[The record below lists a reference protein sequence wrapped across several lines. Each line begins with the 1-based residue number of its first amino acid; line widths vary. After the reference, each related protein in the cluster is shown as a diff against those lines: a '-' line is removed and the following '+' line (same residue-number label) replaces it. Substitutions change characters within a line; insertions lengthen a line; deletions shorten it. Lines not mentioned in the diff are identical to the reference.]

1 MSEFLWLYSIRRHG
15 LFTSEVGRLTIDL
28 TLKHSFPTA
37 SDNVYRFC
45 IKHELRI
52 CLYKINKVN
61 MTHFPYIVK
70 SPPSMALNRPCGKT
84 AHSEISRRGF
94 TQVSCLGHCLFFDQY
109 HLCCRQLCSVEVKF
123 CFICIHL
130 KSITFSMKIQSMN

>member
-1 MSEFLWLYSIRRHG
+1 MSEFLCLYSIRRHG
-15 LFTSEVGRLTIDL
+15 LFTSEVGRPTIDL

-52 CLYKINKVN
+52 CLYKINNVN
-61 MTHFPYIVK
+61 MTDFPYIVK
-70 SPPSMALNRPCGKT
+70 GPPSMAFYRRKLPIQRG
-84 AHSEISRRGF
+84 SGRGF

-123 CFICIHL
+123 CFISINL
-130 KSITFSMKIQSMN
+130 KSITFSMKINRV